1 MALVVGRD
9 DPVALPDDALEARGL
24 LSPGIRPEKE
34 ARGVMAAWSNMDN
47 LDDLRFDRHFRT
59 PSSEGY
65 YLVRGQTRIG
75 MVDLHFTS
83 TTVHGTLIVEQE
95 MDRDALAQLI
105 ERIDEDLVLSADTPR
120 DDFLVSVYTGKEVGF
135 FNDTFRADQED
146 LVADLDDEEDEF
158 EDDDDLEN

>member
-1 MALVVGRD
+1 MCSSAVYPSG
-9 DPVALPDDALEARGL
+9 
-24 LSPGIRPEKE
+24 KE
-34 ARGVMAAWSNMDN
+34 ARGVMAARSIMDN

-83 TTVHGTLIVEQE
+83 TTVHGTLIIEQE
-95 MDRDALAQLI
+95 MERDALAQLI

-120 DDFLVSVYTGKEVGF
+120 DDFLVSVYSGKEVGF

-146 LVADLDDEEDEF
+146 LVADLDEDETDEDDDDF
-158 EDDDDLEN
+158 DDDDLEE

>member
-1 MALVVGRD
+1 MLCGYSWRVNLYEGWGMRSSAVY
-9 DPVALPDDALEARGL
+9 PSA
-24 LSPGIRPEKE
+24 KE
-34 ARGVMAAWSNMDN
+34 ARGVMAARSNMDTM
-47 LDDLRFDRHFRT
+47 DDLRFDRHFRT

-83 TTVHGTLIVEQE
+83 TTVHGTLIIEQE
-95 MDRDALAQLI
+95 MERDALAQLI

-120 DDFLVSVYTGKEVGF
+120 DDFLVSVYSGKEVGF

-146 LVADLDDEEDEF
+146 LVADLDEDEDD
-158 EDDDDLEN
+158 EDDEFDDSDDLEE

>member
-1 MALVVGRD
+1 MD
-9 DPVALPDDALEARGL
+9 DVAGHVPPIKYP
-24 LSPGIRPEKE
+24 SEKE
-34 ARGVMAAWSNMDN
+34 ARGVMAARSSMDSM
-47 LDDLRFDRHFRT
+47 DDLRFDRNFRT

-83 TTVHGTLIVEQE
+83 TTVHGTLIIEQE
-95 MDRDALAQLI
+95 MERDALAQLI

-120 DDFLVSVYTGKEVGF
+120 DDFLVSVYSGKEVGF

-146 LVADLDDEEDEF
+146 LVADLDEDEDEDDDF
-158 EDDDDLEN
+158 EDDDDPEE

>member
-1 MALVVGRD
+1 MALDIEYPSR
-9 DPVALPDDALEARGL
+9 
-24 LSPGIRPEKE
+24 KE
-34 ARGVMAAWSNMDN
+34 ARGVMAARSNMDN

-65 YLVRGQTRIG
+65 YLVRGQARIG

-95 MDRDALAQLI
+95 MERDALAQLI

-120 DDFLVSVYTGKEVGF
+120 DDFLVSVYTGKEIGF

-146 LVADLDDEEDEF
+146 LVAGL
-158 EDDDDLEN
+158 DDDDDDDDFDEDDLEE